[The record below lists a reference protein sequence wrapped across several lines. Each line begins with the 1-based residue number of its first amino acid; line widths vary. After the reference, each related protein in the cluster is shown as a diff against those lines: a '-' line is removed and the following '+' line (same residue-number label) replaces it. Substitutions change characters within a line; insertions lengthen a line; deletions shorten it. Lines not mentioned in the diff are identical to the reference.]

1 MSLVVNKAV
10 ELVKRPIRLATAPT
24 AQRAYI
30 NTLLFISTS
39 AALLCI
45 AALAYP
51 VFYYSY
57 VPKKVVSLPIHLQYN
72 AGVNPYGLTSLSHD
86 LMLDTA
92 YDVSVHLTLPR
103 SPPNLGHGNF
113 MVALVATRSVL
124 DDPAQSWGPQAFATP
139 VDPYADL
146 LTAPPGHVVFSSR
159 RPALLPYEDP
169 FVSRA
174 SRALFLFWHILVG
187 SATSSAG
194 RITLDLPMGELVEFR
209 DQLPLSL
216 LLDVQAGQNLQ
227 VYAARVELVARLTG
241 LRWLMYNHRLI
252 SFVVCTGLFWSA
264 EMITMAAAWAILMFF
279 FGGSAPGGGIV
290 RNGPYGNGGGFGG
303 KGNDSDSKGP
313 PPSSSARDSV
323 GSGAA
328 TSASGSRMPLALV
341 NAQGPPSEDESG
353 EIFNADGFVSDAN
366 LARARA
372 EKRPV
377 KVKKEEDDDIYD
389 NDYRDRKIKDE
400 DRYSNDRK
408 IKKKE
413 SVERGLGAASTLG
426 SPKQSKR
433 HQRSGSGK
441 ALEAA
446 ADKKNGDDYE
456 DEDEDYQDI
465 GAGVGTGSSY
475 DEGGADGS
483 VRRRSSSS
491 GKKNHQQRPS

>member
-1 MSLVVNKAV
+1 MSLVAKRAV
-10 ELVKRPIRLATAPT
+10 ELVKRPVRLATAPT
-24 AQRAYI
+24 AQRAYV

-39 AALLCI
+39 LALLCV

-72 AGVNPYGLTSLSHD
+72 AGINPYGLASLSRE

-113 MVALVATRSVL
+113 MLALVATRSVL
-124 DDPAQSWGPQAFATP
+124 DDPAQSWGPQGFATP

-174 SRALFLFWHILVG
+174 SRALFLLWHVLVG
-187 SATSSAG
+187 SASSSAG

-252 SFVVCTGLFWSA
+252 SFVVCTALFWSA
-264 EMITMAAAWAILMFF
+264 EMISMAAAWAILLFF
-279 FGGSAPGGGIV
+279 FGGSVPGAGGRIGWGGG
-290 RNGPYGNGGGFGG
+290 
-303 KGNDSDSKGP
+303 SDSKGP
-313 PPSSSARDSV
+313 PPTSAKGSV
-323 GSGAA
+323 GNGAVPA
-328 TSASGSRMPLALV
+328 AAGNGMTVAHANPREPQSE
-341 NAQGPPSEDESG
+341 EDENMWG
-353 EIFNADGFVSDAN
+353 ADGFVDQD
-366 LARARA
+366 LDLVRARA

-377 KVKKEEDDDIYD
+377 KVKKEEDMYS
-389 NDYRDRKIKDE
+389 DRKIKE
-400 DRYSNDRK
+400 
-408 IKKKE
+408 E
-413 SVERGLGAASTLG
+413 SVERGLSSSALV
-426 SPKQSKR
+426 SPKQSKK
-433 HQRSGSGK
+433 QRNNGSGK
-441 ALEAA
+441 PQEEAA
-446 ADKKNGDDYE
+446 EKNGEAYEADDYE
-456 DEDEDYQDI
+456 NEEYHDI
-465 GAGVGTGSSY
+465 GAGSSAGAGTGSSY
-475 DEGGADGS
+475 GRGTDS
-483 VRRRSSSS
+483 LLRRRSSSS
-491 GKKNHQQRPS
+491 GKNSQQQRPS